1 VRHENEDKGLKGQDM
16 KTMRGGAILLC
27 GLALAGQVWG
37 QNGQVTFRGTVGVA
51 EAHDVVPVCYGDYHI
66 TVDIT
71 GILADPNMALKSVDS
86 VQVCYATAMNLA
98 VGEKAEVNGYYWG
111 GICPKQYCKRVQ
123 ITTASDYITRVVEYG
138 DDDWMVSG
146 NLMYSIPSGNVGI
159 GTSHP
164 WEKLHVVGNLLVQG
178 ASPVWLKLMG
188 VLGDDAGIS
197 LTTTGAGVN
206 TWEILREG
214 ASSDLVV
221 RESFPYPPFGGNRL
235 VVEARTGNV
244 GIATDAP
251 DAKLHVLGD
260 VRVEVPASATTSTAD
275 AMKPALRVSKEGA
288 GRQLAAYFV
297 NPRDGDAEVDVQ
309 LGGGKL
315 LPWGWSLKGANGL
328 FTISNV
334 AVLPPAVSVTSTGYV
349 GIADTTPEY
358 RLELPNT
365 ANAGGQGRANAWK
378 TYSSQRWK
386 TNVRTIDHAMDKVR
400 DLRGVSFDWKGQGK
414 HDIGMIAEEVG
425 RVVPEIV
432 DYETNGTDASSLA
445 YDRLVAVLVEAVKE
459 QDARI
464 AELEQAVARSKRLEQ
479 RLDTLERLMQQRQVA
494 STDEPVRP

>member
-1 VRHENEDKGLKGQDM
+1 M
-16 KTMRGGAILLC
+16 KTIRGGAILLC
-27 GLALAGQVWG
+27 VLALVGQVCG
-37 QNGQVTFRGTVGVA
+37 QNGQVTFRGTVTTA
-51 EAHDVVPVCYGDYHI
+51 EAHDVIPVCYGDYHV

-71 GILADPNMALKSVDS
+71 SVLADPNRVLKDLDS
-86 VQVCYATAMNLA
+86 VQVCYETAMNLA
-98 VGEKAEVNGYYWG
+98 VDENVEVNGYYWG

-123 ITTASDYITRVVEYG
+123 ITAASDYITRVVEYG

-146 NLMYSIPSGNVGI
+146 NLMYSIPSGNVGV

-164 WEKLHVVGNLLVQG
+164 TEKLHVVGNLLVQG
-178 ASPVWLKLMG
+178 ASPAWLKLMG

-197 LTTTGAGVN
+197 MTTAGVGVN
-206 TWEILREG
+206 MWEVLRKG
-214 ASSDLVV
+214 ASADLVI
-221 RESFPYPPFGGNRL
+221 RESFPYPPFGGDRL

-244 GIATDAP
+244 GVATAAP
-251 DAKLHVLGD
+251 EARLHVLGD
-260 VRVEVPASATTSTAD
+260 VRIEAPTSATTSTVD
-275 AMKPALRVSKEGA
+275 AMKPAVRVSKEGA

-297 NPRDGDAEVDVQ
+297 NPKDGDAEIDVQ
-309 LGGGKL
+309 LGGGKS

-334 AVLPPAVSVTSTGYV
+334 AVLPPAVSVTGTGYV

-386 TNVRTIDHAMDKVR
+386 TNIRTLDHAMDKVR
-400 DLRGVSFDWKGQGK
+400 ELRGVSFDWRGQGK
-414 HDIGMIAEEVG
+414 RDIGMIAEEVG

-432 DYETNGTDASSLA
+432 DYEANGTDATSLA
-445 YDRLVAVLVEAVKE
+445 YDRLVAVLIEAVKE

-464 AELEQAVARSKRLEQ
+464 AELEQAVARSKRFEQ
-479 RLDTLERLMQQRQVA
+479 RLETLERLLQEGQALVDR
-494 STDEPVRP
+494 R

>member
-1 VRHENEDKGLKGQDM
+1 M
-16 KTMRGGAILLC
+16 KTMRAVAILLC
-27 GLALAGQVWG
+27 VLAPAAQVRG
-37 QNGQVTFRGTVGVA
+37 QNGQVTFRGAVTTD
-51 EAHDVVPVCYGDYHI
+51 ETHDVIPICYGDYHV

-71 GILADPNMALKSVDS
+71 GILADPNMALKDVDS

-98 VGEKAEVNGYYWG
+98 AGEPVEVNGYYWG

-123 ITTASDYITRVVEYG
+123 ITAASDYITRVVDYG

-146 NLMYSIPSGNVGI
+146 SLMYSIPSGNVGV

-164 WEKLHVVGNLLVQG
+164 TERLHVVGNLLVQG
-178 ASPVWLKLMG
+178 ASPAWLKLMG

-197 LTTTGAGVN
+197 MTTTGAGVN
-206 TWEILREG
+206 MWEVLRRG
-214 ASSDLVV
+214 ATSDLVV
-221 RESFPYPPFGGNRL
+221 KESFPYPPFGGDRL
-235 VVEARTGNV
+235 VVEARSGNV
-244 GIATDAP
+244 GIGTGAP
-251 DAKLHVLGD
+251 DARLHVLGD
-260 VRVEVPASATTSTAD
+260 ARIEVVTSTTAD

-334 AVLPPAVSVTSTGYV
+334 AVLPPAVSITSTGYV
-349 GIADTTPEY
+349 GIADTAPEY

-386 TNVRTIDHAMDKVR
+386 TNIRTLDHAMDKVR
-400 DLRGVSFDWKGQGK
+400 DLRGVSFDWRDQGK

-432 DYETNGTDASSLA
+432 DYEANGTDATSLA

-459 QDARI
+459 QDVRI
-464 AELEQAVARSKRLEQ
+464 AELEQAVARSKRVEQ
-479 RLDTLERLMQQRQVA
+479 RLDALEGLLRQQQGVRVDQ
-494 STDEPVRP
+494 EVRP